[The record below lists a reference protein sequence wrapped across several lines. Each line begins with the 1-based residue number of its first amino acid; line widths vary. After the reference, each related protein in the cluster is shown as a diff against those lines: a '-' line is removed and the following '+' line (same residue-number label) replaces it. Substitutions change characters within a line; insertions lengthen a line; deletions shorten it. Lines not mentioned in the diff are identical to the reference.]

1 MRAFIIAVAVA
12 LAPGAAW
19 ADFTGRVVR
28 VHDGDT
34 LTVLVDHTQVR
45 VRLTDI
51 DAPELGQAFGKRSRQ
66 SLADMCAGQVARV
79 ADRGKDRYKRTLG
92 HVNCRGLDANTE
104 QVRRGMAWVYV
115 RYAPKNSPL
124 YALESTARSQRVGLW
139 AEPAPVPPWEWRRSS
154 GGASKMH

>member
-1 MRAFIIAVAVA
+1 MPAVFYLVAAVITAQSAAA
-12 LAPGAAW
+12 L

-34 LTVLVDHTQVR
+34 LTVLVDHTQIR

-66 SLADMCAGQVARV
+66 SLADMCAGRVAQV
-79 ADRGKDRYKRTLG
+79 ADRGKDRYRRTLG
-92 HVNCRGLDANTE
+92 QVNCGGLDANTE

-115 RYAPKNSPL
+115 RYAPKNSAL
-124 YALESTARSQRVGLW
+124 YQLESAARARHVGLW
-139 AEPAPVPPWEWRRSS
+139 AEPAPVPPWEWRRV
-154 GGASKMH
+154 KR